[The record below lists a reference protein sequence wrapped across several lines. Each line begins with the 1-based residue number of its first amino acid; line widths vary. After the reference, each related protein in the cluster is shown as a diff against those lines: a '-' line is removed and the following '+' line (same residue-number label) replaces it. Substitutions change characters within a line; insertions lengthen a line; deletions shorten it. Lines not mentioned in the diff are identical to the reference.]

1 MKNESKRIIDKK
13 NDDFMNGSYLGPRY
27 SSSEIETALNSL
39 HASYKK
45 LNEKQII
52 DYAANEISKGKII
65 GWMQGRCEF
74 GPRALGNRSI
84 LADPRNLNMQRS
96 LNLKI
101 KYRES
106 FRPFAPSILEDK
118 MKEWFEFEDKSP
130 YMLFVADV
138 KSEKN

>member
-13 NDDFMNGSYLGPRY
+13 NDDYMNGSYLGPRY
-27 SSSEIETALNSL
+27 SSSEIETTLNSL
-39 HASYKK
+39 NASYKK

-52 DYAANEISKGKII
+52 DYAANEMSKGKII

-84 LADPRNLNMQRS
+84 LADPRNINMQRN

-101 KYRES
+101 KYRKV
-106 FRPFAPSILEDK
+106 LGL
-118 MKEWFEFEDKSP
+118 SP
-130 YMLFVADV
+130 RVFL
-138 KSEKN
+138 KIRRKNGLSLKIKVRICFL